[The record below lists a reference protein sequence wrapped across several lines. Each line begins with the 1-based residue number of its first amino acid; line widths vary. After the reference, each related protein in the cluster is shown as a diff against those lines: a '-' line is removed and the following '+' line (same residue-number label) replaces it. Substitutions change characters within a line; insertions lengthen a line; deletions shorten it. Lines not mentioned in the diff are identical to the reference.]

1 MGNLD
6 SYQFKNRKLQFCF
19 YILIENDLNVLLQ
32 ICIFLKVLYMYKHL
46 GRWGPLDSIYKNT
59 VT

>member
-46 GRWGPLDSIYKNT
+46 GR
-59 VT
+59 